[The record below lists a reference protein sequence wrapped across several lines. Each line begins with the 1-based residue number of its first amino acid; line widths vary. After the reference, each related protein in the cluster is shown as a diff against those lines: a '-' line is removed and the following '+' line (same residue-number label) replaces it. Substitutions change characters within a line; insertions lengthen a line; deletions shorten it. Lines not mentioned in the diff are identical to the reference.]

1 MGKNGEDDYRYG
13 PGQSRG
19 NGAGQGAGQS
29 HGGGQ
34 WKGPGGETWQG
45 QGPGYG
51 PGVRPGQGYGPGPGG
66 MPGYGRGHGWGR
78 GWRARME
85 GHFRSKGYRFTVPR
99 QIILEILEENED
111 YVSAEDLYMQVHE
124 RHPGIGLA
132 TVYRTLQLLVEIG
145 VVTRIETGE
154 GKARFRL
161 AAASERRRRE
171 VLICTNCFRTF
182 PVSTLPD
189 AQGAL
194 VEKIE
199 NDIQDRNK
207 FEVRQAVLQFYGIC
221 EECARRVQ
229 KYPEQEKQ

>member
-1 MGKNGEDDYRYG
+1 MGKNGDDDYRYG
-13 PGQSRG
+13 NENTGGRPRSGYGPGPGFGPGQGGASR
-19 NGAGQGAGQS
+19 
-29 HGGGQ
+29 
-34 WKGPGGETWQG
+34 QG

-51 PGVRPGQGYGPGPGG
+51 PGGPSG
-66 MPGYGRGHGWGR
+66 PGYGSGFPHGPGWGR
-78 GWRARME
+78 GWRAHME

-99 QIILEILEENED
+99 QIILEILEGNDD
-111 YVSAEDLYMQVHE
+111 YVSAEDLYIQVHE
-124 RHPGIGLA
+124 LHPGIGLA

-161 AAASERRRRE
+161 TAVSERRRRE

-182 PVSTLPD
+182 PISALPD
-189 AQGAL
+189 EQGAL

-199 NDIQDRNK
+199 KDIQNRNN

-221 EECARRVQ
+221 AECARRVQ
-229 KYPEQEKQ
+229 SDPEQLKQ